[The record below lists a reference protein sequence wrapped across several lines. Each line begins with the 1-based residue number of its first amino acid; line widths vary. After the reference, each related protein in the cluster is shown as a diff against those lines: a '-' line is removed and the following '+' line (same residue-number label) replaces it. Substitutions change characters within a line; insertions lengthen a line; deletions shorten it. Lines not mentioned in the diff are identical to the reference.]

1 MSSKSGVLIFC
12 LLNDHYVAD
21 VYDGY
26 FVYIVCIAH
35 QNIRIWERYL
45 FESFSNGGELLLLL
59 KQPTKPFFPIW

>member
-35 QNIRIWERYL
+35 QNIRIREHYV
-45 FESFSNGGELLLLL
+45 FESFSNGG
-59 KQPTKPFFPIW
+59 